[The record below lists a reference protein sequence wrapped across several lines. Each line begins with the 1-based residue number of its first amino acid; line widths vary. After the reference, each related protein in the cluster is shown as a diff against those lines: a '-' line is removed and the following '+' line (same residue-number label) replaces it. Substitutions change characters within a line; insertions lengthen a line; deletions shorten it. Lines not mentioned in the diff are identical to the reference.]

1 MDSLIVSIA
10 IAITLGLA
18 ACGKDK
24 TDDTPGEEPGEAS
37 ALDRPGDLDRPPSAG
52 KVPNELKPPR

>member
-10 IAITLGLA
+10 FAVALGLA

-24 TDDTPGEEPGEAS
+24 TEDEPGEEPGETS
-37 ALDRPGDLDRPPSAG
+37 SLEKPPGDLDRPPG
-52 KVPNELKPPR
+52 RGLPDDLRPPR

>member
-10 IAITLGLA
+10 IAVTLGLA

-24 TDDTPGEEPGEAS
+24 DEDPEEPGPGETS
-37 ALDRPGDLDRPPSAG
+37 ALDRPGDLDRPPSGG
-52 KVPNELKPPR
+52 KVPNDLKPPR

>member
-18 ACGKDK
+18 ACAKDK
-24 TDDTPGEEPGEAS
+24 TEDEPGEEPGDTS
-37 ALDRPGDLDRPPSAG
+37 ALDRPDDLDGPPSNG
-52 KVPNELKPPR
+52 KVPSDLKPPR